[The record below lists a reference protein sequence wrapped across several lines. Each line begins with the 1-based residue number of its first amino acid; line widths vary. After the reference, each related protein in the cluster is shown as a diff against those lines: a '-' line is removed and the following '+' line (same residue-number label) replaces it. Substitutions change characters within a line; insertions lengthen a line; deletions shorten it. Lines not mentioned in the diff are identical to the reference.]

1 MRKPLFIIN
10 AKNYSQGSG
19 ENLRRFI
26 EYAESA
32 SQDFN
37 VEVLVAPP
45 VVDLYYYAKKN
56 PERLISQAVDTV
68 DYGSSTGHIPLMR
81 LVDMGLKYSLI
92 NHSENRVD
100 HMLIKD
106 INLVAKDIGF
116 RLVVCIQSIDELK
129 ELLSLGV
136 KPYAYAFEPPEL
148 IGSGRSVSKYA
159 GDELQKAVEICREAG
174 VRCLCGAGITD
185 VEDVELSMEYGVEG
199 ILVSSGIIKSKD
211 PLGRILK
218 FSHII
223 GNTFLNSK

>member
-1 MRKPLFIIN
+1 MTKPLFIIN

-32 SQDFN
+32 SQDFD

-45 VVDLYYYAKKN
+45 IVDLYYYARKN
-56 PERLISQAVDTV
+56 PNRIISQAVDTV

-106 INLVAKDIGF
+106 INLSAKDMGF
-116 RLVVCIQSIDELK
+116 NLVVCIQSIEELK

-159 GDELQKAVEICREAG
+159 GDALQKAVEICREAG
-174 VRCLCGAGITD
+174 VRCLCGAGITN
-185 VEDVELSMEYGVEG
+185 VEDVELSMEYGAEG
-199 ILVSSGIIKSKD
+199 ILVASGIIKAD
-211 PLGRILK
+211 NPLKKIVQ
-218 FSHII
+218 FSHVMAEY
-223 GNTFLNSK
+223 SKL

>member
-1 MRKPLFIIN
+1 MKKPLFIIN

-45 VVDLYYYAKKN
+45 VVDLFYYAKKS

-106 INLVAKDIGF
+106 INLVANEMGF

-159 GDELQKAVEICREAG
+159 GDALQKAVEICREAG

-185 VEDVELSMEYGVEG
+185 VEDVELSMEYGAEG
-199 ILVSSGIIKSKD
+199 ILVASGVIKAEN
-211 PLGRILK
+211 PLKKIVQ
-218 FSHII
+218 FSHVM
-223 GNTFLNSK
+223 SKFYG